1 MADLPTTAFLRLRQR
16 FFGDDGTPIPFRLRD
31 KRNTQDDPLD
41 EFLALDVLAHL
52 ADVTCIRAPGP
63 LITPDFVLYR
73 SNAQVSRADDLSQIV
88 GIEVKKIERTEGG
101 TVARATGLDFNTT
114 PPCGTIRVYDAATE
128 PLDIRG
134 FYLFV
139 CLEHLPQVSNHA
151 IVSALAVVDGNVLN
165 DDFELYL
172 SITGER
178 TKRIELGTYSDGV
191 DRARPMLIFANPLG
205 VPEFSRG
212 ATLIHADDTLAASAD
227 ELELAFIL
235 KRSVPGG
242 DYNTYHCYRRRRSMD
257 DPVRELVDPFP
268 TPRRDTRTRQR
279 GRFRLPFTL

>member
-1 MADLPTTAFLRLRQR
+1 MRNNPRIRRSDRTARYPR
-16 FFGDDGTPIPFRLRD
+16 
-31 KRNTQDDPLD
+31 
-41 EFLALDVLAHL
+41 
-52 ADVTCIRAPGP
+52 
-63 LITPDFVLYR
+63 
-73 SNAQVSRADDLSQIV
+73 
-88 GIEVKKIERTEGG
+88 
-101 TVARATGLDFNTT
+101 
-114 PPCGTIRVYDAATE
+114 
-128 PLDIRG
+128 

-205 VPEFSRG
+205 APEFSRG
-212 ATLIHADDTLAASAD
+212 ATLIHADSAIASSGDDLA
-227 ELELAFIL
+227 LAFIL

-242 DYNTYHCYRRRRSMD
+242 YHTYHCYRPSRNKD
-257 DPVRELVDPFP
+257 GVVRELVDPFP
-268 TPRRDTRTRQR
+268 TPRRDTRLAREIASSSRLRCSSCFEQGKLCD
-279 GRFRLPFTL
+279 GRNNMTNWRFNFLVAP